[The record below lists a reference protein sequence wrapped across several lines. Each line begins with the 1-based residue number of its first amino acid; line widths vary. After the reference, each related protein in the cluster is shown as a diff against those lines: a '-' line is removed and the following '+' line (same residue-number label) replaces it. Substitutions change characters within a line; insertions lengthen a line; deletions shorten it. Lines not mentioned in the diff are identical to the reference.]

1 MNKILRQT
9 FFIFFTICSSIS
21 LPAQSALHD
30 YFSAYSEGQPR
41 LWDQSSKKSSDNIKW
56 VIAFGPLKGETVV
69 LYENDLLPQEHIV
82 NSTTQKNLRLDLP
95 KTYSGYLVSDPSK
108 SKVRLTVSNQ
118 HLLGSIEIGK
128 KNYFIEPVSNFTELK
143 SNAHVWYDSDHAI
156 STKET
161 SCASREVAKRS
172 QESHN
177 RITKSEECRVYDV
190 AIALDYGYNV
200 KHGGI
205 EGALAQ
211 SISIMNMVAGDFD
224 DAFDQEIQFRIVE
237 HYISDCS
244 SCDPWELD
252 DHALVFLNHFASWA
266 STGFSSNYDIG
277 QFWTTTNLWYGFNPL
292 GYPDYGVIGFA
303 ENNVCDG
310 AHQIMED
317 YTSHAPFLRTL
328 TSHEFG
334 HNFGYDHDP
343 DRSGYI
349 MTPSV
354 TDTRNWS
361 FNSKNSINQIL
372 PSLSCYSNCLGE
384 GCDETYTL
392 TQPVLESHIA
402 AHQSIISSS
411 EIIINN
417 NLNLSAPNIE
427 LGANFTVEK
436 NATLTTDT
444 EGCN

>member
-205 EGALAQ
+205 EGALA
-211 SISIMNMVAGDFD
+211 
-224 DAFDQEIQFRIVE
+224 
-237 HYISDCS
+237 
-244 SCDPWELD
+244 
-252 DHALVFLNHFASWA
+252 HALVFLNHFASWA

-411 EIIINN
+411 EIIINI